1 MPPMACE
8 DETTGSQR
16 TQKQSNMSNENKL
29 QLAEYGSIAAVEL
42 GESQLSQDNNHVNG
56 TIRSSKKFSPALI
69 GCLIM
74 AVAALVLLASP
85 IYVDEEGAR
94 VNIVWAYGQRIH
106 RHEKEHDQNV
116 PLFYD
121 DQIVDHFSRDGE
133 GIDSFWTHRY
143 YKGTKH
149 FGGPGYP
156 IFLIVGGEGPLD
168 NGMLYPFVADVL
180 AKKFKAAV
188 VQAEHRFYGTSSPV
202 VNGTVAE
209 LLQLLTPQQAIAD
222 MLRLVNVHLRES
234 DFRGCSRDRSSP
246 KYCPLITV
254 GGSYPGF
261 LSAMFRFLH
270 PDVVDA
276 AYASA
281 APLNMYAQRTDPNV
295 FYDIVTSAAEKAS
308 PGCPAAVKATLT
320 DLVNTIMNSSSVQ
333 DAASKV
339 GVCADSIPSHIA
351 TKEDL
356 GDTLVQLVSFTFA
369 SDNSGAYP
377 PGPQTDLFKT
387 CQVFQNNQLDSVER
401 YKAFLDRKLVLSV
414 EFDKNCELKPELCD
428 PVEELKAIREENG
441 GRECYDLDYSFPD
454 APPSDLVGG
463 VLDSYDDG
471 TMWEFQTCTTVIF
484 LAGCSES
491 SMFPARNASYEHL
504 TKDCRDNFGVT
515 PRPRELADKWGFDDL
530 VNRGA
535 SRILFTNGVQDMWA
549 GGSIMTDLSDSLLAL
564 NFENGAHH
572 SDLNH
577 HGPDENDTPDITA
590 GYVEIASILGNWID
604 EIKAESRN

>member
-1 MPPMACE
+1 
-8 DETTGSQR
+8 
-16 TQKQSNMSNENKL
+16 MSNEEKL
-29 QLAEYGSIAAVEL
+29 QLAEYGSIAVVD
-42 GESQLSQDNNHVNG
+42 LSEPQPAENNNAKGIVC
-56 TIRSSKKFSPALI
+56 TRTYSTAFV
-69 GCLIM
+69 GCVVM
-74 AVAALVLLASP
+74 AVTALVLLIAP
-85 IYVDEEGAR
+85 ISVNEDGTRA
-94 VNIVWAYGQRIH
+94 NIVWAYRE
-106 RHEKEHDQNV
+106 RHQHHHHHHHHNDEDHDQNV
-116 PLFYD
+116 PLFYHK
-121 DQIVDHFSRDGE
+121 QIVDHFSQDGE
-133 GIDSFWTHRY
+133 GLDSFWSHRY
-143 YKGTKH
+143 YKTTKH

-168 NGMLYPFVADVL
+168 NGMLYPFVTDVL
-180 AKKFKAAV
+180 AKTFKAAV

-222 MLRLVNVHLRES
+222 MLRLVNVYLRES
-234 DFRGCSRDRSSP
+234 DFRGCSRDRTSP
-246 KYCPLITV
+246 NYCPLITV

-281 APLNMYAQRTDPNV
+281 APLNMYAQRTDPNI
-295 FYDIVTSAAEKAS
+295 FYDIVTTAAEKAS
-308 PGCPAAVKATLT
+308 PGCPAAVKTTLT
-320 DLVNTIMNSSSVQ
+320 DLVEIILNATSVE
-333 DAASKV
+333 DAASEV

-351 TKEDL
+351 TRQDL

-369 SDNSGAYP
+369 SANSGNYP
-377 PGPQTDLFKT
+377 PGPDTDLFKS
-387 CQVFQNNQLDSVER
+387 CQVFQDTQLDSLGR
-401 YKAFLDRKLVLSV
+401 YKAFLDRKQVLSF
-414 EFDKNCELKPELCD
+414 ESDLNCELKPELCD
-428 PVEELKAIREENG
+428 PVEELRAIRDENG
-441 GRECYDLDYSFPD
+441 GRDCFDLGASFPD

-484 LAGCSES
+484 LAGCSET
-491 SMFPARNASYEHL
+491 SMFPARNATYDILAKTCQE
-504 TKDCRDNFGVT
+504 NFGVT
-515 PRPRELADKWGFDDL
+515 PRPRELADMWGFDDL

-577 HGPDENDTPDITA
+577 HGPADSDTPDIKA
-590 GYVEIASILGNWID
+590 GYIAITDILGNWID
-604 EIKAESRN
+604 EIKAESRY